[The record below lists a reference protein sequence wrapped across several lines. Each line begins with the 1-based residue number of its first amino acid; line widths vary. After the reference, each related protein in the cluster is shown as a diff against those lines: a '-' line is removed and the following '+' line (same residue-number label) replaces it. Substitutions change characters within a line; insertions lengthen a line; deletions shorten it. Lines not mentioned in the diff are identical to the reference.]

1 MGGIGFTGVLRGGLK
16 CAASSQPPFRTD
28 MLRWELAKGACP
40 SATDDVLVHLPSR
53 ARPNQW

>member
-1 MGGIGFTGVLRGGLK
+1 MESGLLASFEEASNV
-16 CAASSQPPFRTD
+16 AASRQPPFRTD